1 MLLLRFLI
9 AAPVKSRALV
19 TPCFF
24 QNLLSAGF
32 PRRRRQRVDRRAIG
46 NAKTRLQKT
55 TLHKLQKPVRIT
67 FQNLQNPSLSLS
79 LSCANIEKRRLLENL
94 GQSDFD
100 PTA

>member
-1 MLLLRFLI
+1 MK
-9 AAPVKSRALV
+9 AS
-19 TPCFF
+19 
-24 QNLLSAGF
+24 
-32 PRRRRQRVDRRAIG
+32 
-46 NAKTRLQKT
+46 KT
-55 TLHKLQKPVRIT
+55 TLQKLQMPVKIT